1 MVFWKTGILAVVL
14 AFGACSWRQRSD
26 AFAASPPPPP
36 REFRGTWIATVSN
49 IDWPSKPGL
58 STDAQKS
65 ELIQLLD
72 RAKNLKLN
80 AVILQVRPACDAF
93 YVSTIEPWSEYLTG
107 RQGLAPDPGYDPL
120 EFAVAAAHSRG
131 LELHAW
137 FNPFRAGHPSAKS
150 PASSN
155 HVSRRYPKLVKK
167 YGSYLWLDPG
177 EQVAQDY
184 STTVILDV
192 VKRYDIDGVHLD
204 DYFYPYQVAN
214 AKGGLIDFPD
224 DASWDRYQAAHGTL
238 ERNDWR
244 RENVNRFIRNLYI
257 RIKKEKRWVKFGISP
272 FGIWRPG
279 NPPKI
284 AGLDAYDHLYADSRK
299 WILNGWAD
307 YFSPQLYWPID
318 SPGQS
323 FPLLLDWWEAQNKQ
337 ARHLWPGLNS
347 HKTTENWAP
356 TEIVNQVTTGRARST
371 GHIHW
376 NGSSVL
382 GTHEPLRSALNQTV
396 YTRQALI
403 PASPWLDKRLPPKPK
418 AYLEERPDGRSL
430 KVRWET
436 KATDPAALWVLQS
449 HQSGRWF
456 THIFPGAQ
464 TAAIF
469 EAKASASLP
478 DTVAVSLVNRYGTLS
493 PIALLATPGK

>member
-299 WILNGWAD
+299 WILNGL
-307 YFSPQLYWPID
+307 FL
-318 SPGQS
+318 
-323 FPLLLDWWEAQNKQ
+323 
-337 ARHLWPGLNS
+337 
-347 HKTTENWAP
+347 
-356 TEIVNQVTTGRARST
+356 
-371 GHIHW
+371 
-376 NGSSVL
+376 
-382 GTHEPLRSALNQTV
+382 
-396 YTRQALI
+396 
-403 PASPWLDKRLPPKPK
+403 
-418 AYLEERPDGRSL
+418 
-430 KVRWET
+430 
-436 KATDPAALWVLQS
+436 AA
-449 HQSGRWF
+449 
-456 THIFPGAQ
+456 
-464 TAAIF
+464 
-469 EAKASASLP
+469 
-478 DTVAVSLVNRYGTLS
+478 
-493 PIALLATPGK
+493 ALLAH